1 LSVLEPDETILTPVS
16 SPAVSHDP
24 VTSLVGRIS
33 GKLNRV
39 IDGKSALAGGED
51 TTGVVLPWLGI
62 AADGER
68 SGLEGGVDGG
78 LISGNGVDT
87 GDGEGRGAR
96 RGHAV
101 AVLGSVGVARLGIL
115 TTLLLDPS
123 EGFTGITTAATII
136 IGVAVNDFL
145 RTKVHDGLSGKQVG
159 GFDGFGGRE
168 GPAGTA
174 LFLVLDGSGHS
185 LCDPIDGT
193 RRNLDVLGDRGVQ
206 GFSGFESEHGAELFR
221 GPVSELG
228 VSERG
233 AGGGL
238 VQFGNLVASKDKVAE
253 AVGAFVVS
261 IALVKE

>member
-39 IDGKSALAGGED
+39 IDGVSALVGGED

-68 SGLEGGVDGG
+68 SGLEGLVDGAF
-78 LISGNGVDT
+78 ISGDGGDG
-87 GDGEGRGAR
+87 GDGEGGGAR

-101 AVLGSVGVARLGIL
+101 AVLGGVGVARFGIL
-115 TTLLLDPS
+115 TSLLLDPS
-123 EGFTGITTAATII
+123 EGFLRITSVASVIVGI
-136 IGVAVNDFL
+136 AVHEFL
-145 RTKVHDGLSGKQVG
+145 WAQVGNLISGNQVG

-193 RRNLDVLGDRGVQ
+193 RRSLEDRSFLGK
-206 GFSGFESEHGAELFR
+206 FEESLGGTEAEELFELVVM
-221 GPVSELG
+221 PISEFG
-228 VSERG
+228 VTESCGGR
-233 AGGGL
+233 AG
-238 VQFGNLVASKDKVAE
+238 V
-253 AVGAFVVS
+253 
-261 IALVKE
+261 